1 MKKKLFLLIAVLLA
15 VGQNAFAY
23 DFSYTY
29 LGQTLFYTIT
39 NSSQRHV
46 RVDNPL
52 SSYFYS
58 YITGDVVIPDSV
70 ENSGTTYAVT
80 SIGDAAFHSCSG
92 LTSVTIPSSV
102 TSIDREAFLGCSGLT
117 SVTIG
122 NSVTSIGN
130 AAFGSC
136 SGLTSVTFPNSVTSI
151 GDLAFSYCSGLT
163 SVSFPN
169 SVTSIGRYAFSDC
182 SGLTSVTIGISVTSI
197 GSSDFFGCSAFYG
210 CSGLT
215 SIVVEAGNT
224 HYDSRD
230 SCNAIIQTDLNLLI
244 QGCNSTVIPS
254 SVASIGNY
262 AFRDCSGLTSV
273 TIPNSVTSIGNYAF
287 YGCSGLTS
295 IVVEAGNTHYDSRDS
310 CNAIIQTDLNLL
322 IQGCMTTIIP
332 NSVTSIGNNAFR
344 DCSGLTSVTIPNSV
358 TSIGNY
364 AFCDCSNLLNI
375 VCQSVY
381 PPTAIYS
388 AFDGVP
394 AYCTLTVPCG
404 SLADYSAT
412 EPWRTNFQNMNE
424 DCPYTVTVVSAD
436 STMGTVSGGGQ
447 VQEGDEITITATAN
461 AGYRF
466 VRWNDN
472 DTHAVRTVTV
482 TSDMTF
488 TAYFEALPS
497 EGIDDAGA
505 EQIVK
510 VYAADGRIYID
521 APQPVEAAV
530 YDMTG
535 RRVATLADGTSVPM
549 PTGVYLV
556 KVGTLPARKV
566 VVLR

>member
-52 SSYFYS
+52 SSNFYS

-102 TSIDREAFLGCSGLT
+102 TSIDREAFGGCSGLT

-130 AAFGSC
+130 AAFCGC

-151 GDLAFSYCSGLT
+151 GDIAFSFCSGLT

-169 SVTSIGRYAFSDC
+169 SVTSIGRDAFS
-182 SGLTSVTIGISVTSI
+182 
-197 GSSDFFGCSAFYG
+197 F
-210 CSGLT
+210 
-215 SIVVEAGNT
+215 
-224 HYDSRD
+224 
-230 SCNAIIQTDLNLLI
+230 
-244 QGCNSTVIPS
+244 
-254 SVASIGNY
+254 
-262 AFRDCSGLTSV
+262 CSGLTSV
-273 TIPNSVTSIGNYAF
+273 TIPNSVTSIGSSDFYGYSSAF

-447 VQEGDEITITATAN
+447 VQEGDVITITATAN

-510 VYAADGRIYID
+510 VYAADGHIYID

-535 RRVATLADGTSVPM
+535 RRVATLAVGTSVPM